1 MKLNESINQLL
12 MALIIGVVS
21 LGVSFMGDLSKNVQ
35 SMTLSL
41 ESCKASI
48 QELNYK
54 IGQVFSMASDHEAR
68 LRELE
73 RTKPQKEK

>member
-1 MKLNESINQLL
+1 MKFTDSINQLL
-12 MALIIGVVS
+12 LALIIGVVS
-21 LGVSFMGDLSKNVQ
+21 LGVSHVSDLSKSVQ

-73 RTKPQKEK
+73 KNRKEK

>member
-12 MALIIGVVS
+12 LALIIGVVS
-21 LGVSFMGDLSKNVQ
+21 LGVSHVSDLSKSVQ

-73 RTKPQKEK
+73 RNKHKEK

>member
-1 MKLNESINQLL
+1 MKFTDSINQLL
-12 MALIIGVVS
+12 LALIIGVVS
-21 LGVSFMGDLSKNVQ
+21 LGVSHVSDLSKSVQ

-73 RTKPQKEK
+73 KTRKEK